1 MDPDTLVQPMFDI
14 IPTVISIMMVGM
26 IFGMLG
32 GMFRF
37 GRK

>member
-1 MDPDTLVQPMFDI
+1 MRERRKALIVPVR
-14 IPTVISIMMVGM
+14 VMMVGM